1 MSQVTPSG
9 QEAIPAPRGVRNS
22 ATRRVASTVGVFA
35 GLLGLEH
42 GIGET
47 LQGNGAPGSVLINA
61 IGPRHWNPS
70 QGYITQIQLC
80 GQGQLYRN
88 GKFE

>member
-1 MSQVTPSG
+1 MSQVTPTG

-61 IGPRHWNPS
+61 IGPHALESLSRVYYTNSVVWTRPVIS
-70 QGYITQIQLC
+70 QW
-80 GQGQLYRN
+80 
-88 GKFE
+88 KV